1 MEEMGTGSSRMS
13 HLAERKMLGILLA
26 LASYAMYSLHYA
38 TMKWLD
44 ESYSLW
50 QLIFVRSAVML
61 AITLVMGRQAM
72 IRAFLASP
80 HKLPTALRGV
90 IHFLSA
96 LGFFVAA
103 GLMPLADVT
112 TLYSTSPLIGVLLSA
127 ALLGERIRS
136 FHWIAVLLGLIG
148 AVIAANPQGNVSFV
162 PSLIALGAGLLWAL
176 AVVLT
181 RKSGARESSDVQLF
195 SAGFVFL
202 LLSAGFMRWQHPQ
215 TLFDS
220 ALMVALGLQIYL
232 AQLFFFEA
240 CRFAPA
246 SLVGPMEYSCVIWGC
261 LFGIVIFSDMPGQH
275 IILGGLLIIVSGIA
289 LAVSLRQVAPAKQVS
304 ASTAS

>member
-1 MEEMGTGSSRMS
+1 MS
-13 HLAERKMLGILLA
+13 HLADRKLLGILLA

-61 AITLVMGRQAM
+61 AITLVIGRLTM
-72 IRAFLASP
+72 IKAFLASP

-90 IHFLSA
+90 VHFFSA

-112 TLYSTSPLIGVLLSA
+112 TLYSTSPLIGVLLSVL
-127 ALLGERIRS
+127 LLGERIRG
-136 FHWIAVLLGLIG
+136 FHWIAVLLGLTG
-148 AVIAANPQGNVSFV
+148 AVIAANPQGAVSLV

-195 SAGFVFL
+195 SAGLVFL
-202 LLSAGFMRWQHPQ
+202 LLSVGFMDWRQPQ
-215 TLFDS
+215 SLFDS
-220 ALMVALGLQIYL
+220 ALMIALGLQIYL
-232 AQLFFFEA
+232 AQLFLFEA

-246 SLVGPMEYSCVIWGC
+246 SLVGPMEYSCVIWSC
-261 LFGIVIFSDMPGQH
+261 VFGIALFSEVPGPH
-275 IILGGLLIIVSGIA
+275 ILLGGLLVIA
-289 LAVSLRQVAPAKQVS
+289 GGLGLAVGLRKARPAQ
-304 ASTAS
+304 ASPMTAA

>member
-1 MEEMGTGSSRMS
+1 MIS
-13 HLAERKMLGILLA
+13 HLDRRLLGILLA

-61 AITLVMGRQAM
+61 IITLVMGRQSM
-72 IRAFLASP
+72 IRAFAASR
-80 HKLPTALRGV
+80 HKLPIALRAV

-112 TLYSTSPLIGVLLSA
+112 TLYSTSPLIGVLLSVV
-127 ALLGERIRS
+127 LLGERIRG
-136 FHWIAVLLGLIG
+136 FHWLAVLIGLVG
-148 AVIAANPQGNVSFV
+148 AVIAANPRGNVSAV
-162 PSLIALGAGLLWAL
+162 PSLIALGAGLAWAL

-181 RKSGARESSDVQLF
+181 RRSGARESSNVQLLIT
-195 SAGFVFL
+195 GVVFL
-202 LLSAGFMRWQHPQ
+202 ALSAGFTHWQDPQ
-215 TLFDS
+215 SLLDW
-220 ALMVALGLQIYL
+220 ALMIALGLQIYL

-246 SLVGPMEYSCVIWGC
+246 SLVGPMEYSCVVWGC
-261 LFGIVIFSDMPGQH
+261 LFGILIFSDMPGPH
-275 IILGGLLIIVSGIA
+275 IILGGLLVMVSGVA
-289 LAVSLRQVAPAKQVS
+289 LAVGLRGVS
-304 ASTAS
+304 AAEPKPALTAS